1 MKKWLLFSIAIV
13 SFTTCAFAQ
22 YYYKD
27 ILSNQQLVAE
37 MALYKENKVRT
48 INIKS
53 FESDGSPSE
62 GFYCRKKL
70 STDYKTVELL
80 THSDVSGSSVFTSLF
95 TNDGKLQSTN
105 DSSNSAVTNN
115 IYLYDSKG
123 RISSIKSS
131 VRSNDDDF
139 TNEILEEHIYNYNGQ
154 DKPVKMIRVKN
165 NTDSTVILFAN
176 DENNNVAI
184 EKDSKSGS
192 KYYYYYDAKKRLV
205 DIVQSN
211 DFKTKLLP
219 DYLFEYN
226 GNNKL
231 TQMTSTEEGGNYYF
245 IWKYTY
251 DNGLRTKE
259 NCYGKERN
267 LLGSVEY
274 EYK

>member
-1 MKKWLLFSIAIV
+1 MKRILLFFIALFIF
-13 SFTTCAFAQ
+13 SAGTSAQ

-27 ILSNQQLVAE
+27 ILSNRQLVADME
-37 MALYKENKVRT
+37 LYKENKIRT

-53 FESDGSPSE
+53 FEADGSPSE
-62 GFYCRKKL
+62 GFFCQKKL
-70 STDYKTVELL
+70 SKDYKAADLFTR
-80 THSDVSGSSVFTSLF
+80 SDVSGPSVFSSVFSA
-95 TNDGKLQSTN
+95 DGKLLSTN

-115 IYLYDSKG
+115 IYMYDSKN
-123 RISSIKSS
+123 RIQTITSS

-139 TNEILEEHIYNYNGQ
+139 TNEIKEVHSYFYNEQNQ
-154 DKPVKMIRVKN
+154 PVKMLRIKN
-165 NTDSTVILFAN
+165 NSDTTVILFAN
-176 DENNNVAI
+176 DEKNNVAI
-184 EKDSKSGS
+184 EKDSKNGS
-192 KYYYYYDAKKRLV
+192 KYYYYYDDKKRLT

-211 DFKTKLLP
+211 DFKAKLLP

-226 GNNKL
+226 GSGQL

-251 DNGLRTKE
+251 ENGLRIKE
-259 NCYGKERN
+259 KCYAKERN